1 MKLRVKMPSGDYVP
15 LEANWTGTG
24 FLLSDGKFVTARH
37 VIQSWRY
44 IKGEGKDPESL
55 LMANAA
61 ELLGGKVHAEFRAS
75 SPSGKSFSFTNEQV
89 KFDDSPDKPGIVL
102 MDGEPVKVKYALPN
116 ATDWAYVQT
125 KTLSEVNANPTLA
138 KNLKAGRELY
148 ILGYSYGK
156 ALQNKGLVK
165 PLFSKA
171 VVAQDGL
178 TGNLINVTNRNF
190 AQGNSGGPVFALN
203 NGKFEV
209 VGIVSAGLGSEVGL
223 IVPVNNLQ

>member
-1 MKLRVKMPSGDYVP
+1 
-15 LEANWTGTG
+15 
-24 FLLSDGKFVTARH
+24 
-37 VIQSWRY
+37 
-44 IKGEGKDPESL
+44 
-55 LMANAA
+55 
-61 ELLGGKVHAEFRAS
+61 
-75 SPSGKSFSFTNEQV
+75 
-89 KFDDSPDKPGIVL
+89 